1 MFKKQYSLV
10 FCLSF
15 ALFSFNTKAQDS
27 TKHTT
32 TYLDKGTWLLG
43 GNLSYLNV
51 ITSYISNGG
60 GFGGTY
66 GGAGYGS
73 TISSTEGLFL
83 GSISA
88 AKMLN
93 SYFAVGGKVTYINSS
108 GKDAAFLGPTLRIY
122 INNEGKSILPFM
134 LGELNFSTKEG
145 SSTNYNAGLGLSY
158 FFNKQVSFDV
168 TATYGNNFSINQV
181 PQKQNTTYESFGIFA
196 LQVGL
201 QIFLPQKK

>member
-1 MFKKQYSLV
+1 MFKKIYLLPLC
-10 FCLSF
+10 F
-15 ALFSFNTKAQDS
+15 LFTIFLFKVKAQDS

-32 TYLDKGTWLLG
+32 PYLDKGTWLLG

-51 ITSYISNGG
+51 RTTYISNGG
-60 GFGGTY
+60 FGGSY
-66 GGAGYGS
+66 GSGYGN
-73 TISSTEGLFL
+73 TVSSTEGLFL

-93 SYFAVGGKVTYINSS
+93 SYFAIGGKATYINSS

-122 INNEGKSILPFM
+122 INNDGKRILPFM

-145 SSTNYNAGLGLSY
+145 SLTNYNAGLGLSC

-168 TATYGNNFSINQV
+168 TATYGNNFSINEV
-181 PQKQNTTYESFGIFA
+181 PQKQNSIYESFGVFA

-201 QIFLPQKK
+201 QIFLPTKK

>member
-1 MFKKQYSLV
+1 MFKKQILPIL
-10 FCLSF
+10 C
-15 ALFSFNTKAQDS
+15 FSFTLFFPVAKAQDS
-27 TKHTT
+27 TKHDTI

-43 GNLSYLNV
+43 GNLSYLN
-51 ITSYISNGG
+51 ITTTYNVNSGYGG
-60 GFGGTY
+60 GYTSGT
-66 GGAGYGS
+66 S
-73 TISSTEGLFL
+73 SSTEGLFL

-93 SYFAVGGKVTYINSS
+93 SYFAIGGKVTYINSS

-122 INNEGKSILPFM
+122 INNDGKSILPFM

-145 SSTNYNAGLGLSY
+145 GTTNYNAGLGLSC

-168 TATYGNNFSINQV
+168 TATYGNKFSINEV
-181 PQKQNTTYESFGIFA
+181 PQRQNNTYESFGIFA

-201 QIFLPQKK
+201 QIYLPKKI

>member
-1 MFKKQYSLV
+1 MFPKQILLAL
-10 FCLSF
+10 CLSF
-15 ALFSFNTKAQDS
+15 TFFFTNAQDS
-27 TKHTT
+27 TKYTAT

-51 ITSYISNGG
+51 TTTFNSTGG
-60 GFGGTY
+60 GY
-66 GGAGYGS
+66 GGGGYGNTS
-73 TISSTEGLFL
+73 SSTERLFL

-93 SYFAVGGKVTYINSS
+93 SYFTIGGKATYINSGG

-122 INNEGKSILPFM
+122 ITNEGKSILPFM

-145 SSTNYNAGLGLSY
+145 TSTNYNAGLGLSC

-168 TATYGNNFSINQV
+168 IATYGNNFSINEV
-181 PQKQNTTYESFGIFA
+181 PQSQNTNYQSFGIFA

-201 QIFLPQKK
+201 QVYLPKKK